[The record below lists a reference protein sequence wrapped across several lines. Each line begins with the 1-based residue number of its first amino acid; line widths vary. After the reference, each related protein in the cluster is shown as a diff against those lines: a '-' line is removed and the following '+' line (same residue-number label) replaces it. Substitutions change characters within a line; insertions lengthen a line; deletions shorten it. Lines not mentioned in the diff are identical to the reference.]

1 MLGGLME
8 CEGTFLMTRGG
19 VGNAGSSLN
28 FHLTPLGLK
37 ILLDYRRIME
47 DFRNDANIMNIK
59 TVFLLATGFGV
70 SALSAQKETL
80 PSAPDS
86 VISERPTGLARLYEA
101 PILKFFDTSKADKGS
116 GIPMGTLNYT
126 HVFSSDFDSID
137 DDVSVDEFSLFA
149 PFASIRVGKG
159 YVIPMISYNLTKF
172 STDGRTLLS
181 EDSLHQ
187 IRMPITYLYEPAH
200 RWIAGGIIMPSFSGD
215 LSNSDN
221 FSFAAALGAGYAY
234 SPELFIFG
242 GIYYSEGFDDS
253 LLVGGPGFIWNF
265 DEDWQ
270 AYLLGPRASLS
281 FHVSDDWLLSLVG
294 QYRSPTWNIEADKLG
309 PERNINVSDLR
320 VALRSEHRLGKKLW
334 ASATIGYSFLREMEI
349 EDTESNE
356 LQTDDIDSG
365 IFVEAGLTLR
375 F

>member
-1 MLGGLME
+1 MSKLKAHCFAISRITE
-8 CEGTFLMTRGG
+8 R
-19 VGNAGSSLN
+19 SLKDSN
-28 FHLTPLGLK
+28 RLSQNLEDDRYDLK
-37 ILLDYRRIME
+37 M
-47 DFRNDANIMNIK
+47 MNKRTAI
-59 TVFLLATGFGV
+59 LLATGLGI

-80 PSAPDS
+80 TPPSES
-86 VISERPTGLARLYEA
+86 VISERPTGLARLFEA
-101 PILKFFDTSKADKGS
+101 PTLRFLDSSKAAKGS
-116 GIPMGTLNYT
+116 GVPLGTLNYT
-126 HVFSSDFDSID
+126 HLFSSDFDTID
-137 DDVSVDEFSLFA
+137 GDVSADEFSFFS

-159 YVIPMISYNLTKF
+159 YVIPMINYNLTKF
-172 STDGRTLLS
+172 STDGQSLLP

-200 RWIAGGIIMPSFSGD
+200 RWIAGGMIMPSFSGD

-221 FSFAAALGAGYAY
+221 FSFAAAAGAGYAY

-281 FHVSDDWLLSLVG
+281 FHVNDDWLLSLVG
-294 QYRSPTWNIEADKLG
+294 QYRTPTWNVERDKLG
-309 PERNINVSDLR
+309 PERNINISDFR
-320 VALRSEHRLGKKLW
+320 VALKSEHRLGEKTW
-334 ASATIGYSFLREMEI
+334 AFASVGYSFLREMEI
-349 EDTESNE
+349 EDTKSND

-365 IFVEAGLTLR
+365 LFVQAGLTLR